1 MLNSS
6 KIVFLF
12 IFAKIHI
19 LLRIAKLGWEERGR
33 KAILKVGKVRKRG
46 NFYKLYCVKE
56 VKLLVVNY

>member
-1 MLNSS
+1 MLISS
-6 KIVFLF
+6 KIGFLF

-46 NFYKLYCVKE
+46 NFYMLYCVKE

>member
-1 MLNSS
+1 MLISS
-6 KIVFLF
+6 KIGLFF

-33 KAILKVGKVRKRG
+33 KDILKLGKVRKRG
-46 NFYKLYCVKE
+46 NFYMLYCVKE